1 MSRRHLTPDLL
12 SSRQGRPPPG
22 IVFHRMG
29 RIHRIYLPGSK
40 LYACSNCHCHLTSH
54 DDIVSKSFQGRT
66 GRAYLFNTVV
76 NVSLGPTEDRIL
88 NTGLHKVLSGAL
100 PHAGHSVVS
109 DLHALH
115 SLFHWVGSKTG
126 QLCRA
131 HAYRAVVSRRDF
143 VLMATCFFSLTPLFV
158 MCLQVSDIYCNCCDI
173 YCKWLSSSLHAF

>member
-1 MSRRHLTPDLL
+1 
-12 SSRQGRPPPG
+12 
-22 IVFHRMG
+22 MG

-100 PHAGHSVVS
+100 PLAWQSVAS
-109 DLHALH
+109 CPPLFARPR
-115 SLFHWVGSKTG
+115 SLGWIEGRTIVPSARIG
-126 QLCRA
+126 QLFLAETLCLWPPVFFPYA
-131 HAYRAVVSRRDF
+131 AVCDVPPG
-143 VLMATCFFSLTPLFV
+143 LGYI
-158 MCLQVSDIYCNCCDI
+158 LQ
-173 YCKWLSSSLHAF
+173 LL